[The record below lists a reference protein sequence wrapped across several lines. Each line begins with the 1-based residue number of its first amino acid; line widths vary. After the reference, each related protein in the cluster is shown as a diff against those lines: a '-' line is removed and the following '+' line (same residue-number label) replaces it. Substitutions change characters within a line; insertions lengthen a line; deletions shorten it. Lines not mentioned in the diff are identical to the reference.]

1 MLVNDCEDRAGEL
14 SLDTVTTPIRVL
26 KLAGI
31 NNFIFLNILVT
42 PIKELRVKISLYKDR
57 MMWNMKNAL
66 IGKNV
71 EEWGPRFPDI
81 SKQTDSILYT
91 TFKEIWKVGASK

>member
-1 MLVNDCEDRAGEL
+1 
-14 SLDTVTTPIRVL
+14 
-26 KLAGI
+26 
-31 NNFIFLNILVT
+31 
-42 PIKELRVKISLYKDR
+42 
-57 MMWNMKNAL
+57 MWNMKNAL

-91 TFKEIWKVGASK
+91 TFKEIWKVGASKWVGKNRRRVEWAGCDVGE